1 MSKKTRRVAG
11 AALATCAAFAMVA
24 PNAFAWGDD
33 DAPPIEL
40 DGRAVVATDGP
51 VVVRVAGQDRIETA
65 IKALCTRPMWRTN
78 GEGPDHLI
86 LADSMNYA
94 DALASAP
101 LADILDAPILVTAA
115 GDSVDPRIISLL
127 VLGCDGKK
135 STGDDRPFDTVT
147 ITSGTG
153 VLTDKVVKQLRD
165 PIVWKADGTL
175 DTSKGAGI
183 GLVDRYAGAN
193 RYQTS
198 TAIARVV
205 SNEIRTRGGN
215 NVDIFFADGQNF
227 PDALAAG
234 AAAAEHNGVVLL
246 TMGAGGLDESTFTF
260 ASNAP
265 YAGFFNLNHRQ
276 IWAVG
281 GAAAAA
287 MPRGFNGQP
296 IEQTNTVVGS
306 DRYETATMLAS
317 QVFGT
322 GANAPR
328 DYVVTSGENYADAVF
343 AGGYAANIDAPLVLT
358 PSASLS
364 PFTANYL
371 KTTAPD
377 KSRII
382 VFGGNGSVTPAVQ
395 GQIVTAVTKL

>member
-1 MSKKTRRVAG
+1 
-11 AALATCAAFAMVA
+11 
-24 PNAFAWGDD
+24 
-33 DAPPIEL
+33 
-40 DGRAVVATDGP
+40 
-51 VVVRVAGQDRIETA
+51 
-65 IKALCTRPMWRTN
+65 
-78 GEGPDHLI
+78 
-86 LADSMNYA
+86 
-94 DALASAP
+94 
-101 LADILDAPILVTAA
+101 
-115 GDSVDPRIISLL
+115 
-127 VLGCDGKK
+127 
-135 STGDDRPFDTVT
+135 
-147 ITSGTG
+147 
-153 VLTDKVVKQLRD
+153 
-165 PIVWKADGTL
+165 
-175 DTSKGAGI
+175 
-183 GLVDRYAGAN
+183 
-193 RYQTS
+193 
-198 TAIARVV
+198 
-205 SNEIRTRGGN
+205 
-215 NVDIFFADGQNF
+215 
-227 PDALAAG
+227 
-234 AAAAEHNGVVLL
+234 
-246 TMGAGGLDESTFTF
+246 
-260 ASNAP
+260 
-265 YAGFFNLNHRQ
+265 
-276 IWAVG
+276 
-281 GAAAAA
+281 